1 MGDTG
6 STPHVSS
13 LSQIYLSVMYN
24 VDHEFILSVNLAHQR
39 RWAGLTRIE
48 SNPLLWSAL
57 KPKVEEVFLNMAAV
71 LMEDLH
77 ELYRELV
84 RDILDLAEYVEA
96 GPADPEHVAC
106 KAEEFIEVVGVISA
120 LSDQDVDHRVTANL
134 EAVLRR
140 FSGTRAQQED
150 TQGPGRLAFDI
161 PRAVLEHHVL
171 CGLPACQIAAM
182 LGVSKRTIR
191 RRMQQYGL
199 RKTDLYSAVNDEELD
214 RIVSEVHRRHP
225 NTGYKLMRGH
235 LNARGVR
242 VPISRLQESL
252 RRVDAEGVYMRRL
265 RLRVLR
271 RRQWRFVVHG
281 GVDGFSRLVVY
292 LTVAGNN
299 RASTVFRSFIAA
311 VEQYGLPSRVRSD
324 KGGENADVAEFMI
337 RSRGTDRNSHITGR
351 SVHNQRIERMWR
363 DVYEHTLDL
372 FYQIF
377 TSLEDQGTLNP
388 DNEVHLFAL
397 HRSFLP
403 LIQQSLDSFR
413 DAWNFHGLRTERN
426 QSPQQL
432 WRRYREQGPMEDPTE
447 VKDQLLTLF
456 KCLFLKGIM
465 GENILLE
472 TEVIA
477 SSKSPELSKINL

>member
-1 MGDTG
+1 
-6 STPHVSS
+6 
-13 LSQIYLSVMYN
+13 
-24 VDHEFILSVNLAHQR
+24 
-39 RWAGLTRIE
+39 
-48 SNPLLWSAL
+48 
-57 KPKVEEVFLNMAAV
+57 MAAV
-71 LMEDLH
+71 LMEDLR
-77 ELYRELV
+77 ELSTELV
-84 RDILDLAEYVEA
+84 RDVLDLAEYVEA

-106 KAEEFIEVVGVISA
+106 KAEELIEVVGVISA
-120 LSDQDVDHRVTANL
+120 LSDQDVDRRVTANL
-134 EAVLRR
+134 EEVLRR
-140 FSGTRAQQED
+140 FSGTRVQQEH

-161 PRAVLEHHVL
+161 PRAALEHHVH

-271 RRQWRFVVHG
+271 RRQYSVPGPNSLWHIDGNHKLIRWRFVVHG

-299 RASTVFRSFIAA
+299 RASTVLQSFIAA

-337 RSRGTDRNSHITGR
+337 GSRGTDRQKAEVSTI
-351 SVHNQRIERMWR
+351 
-363 DVYEHTLDL
+363 
-372 FYQIF
+372 
-377 TSLEDQGTLNP
+377 
-388 DNEVHLFAL
+388 NE
-397 HRSFLP
+397 
-403 LIQQSLDSFR
+403 
-413 DAWNFHGLRTERN
+413 
-426 QSPQQL
+426 
-432 WRRYREQGPMEDPTE
+432 
-447 VKDQLLTLF
+447 
-456 KCLFLKGIM
+456 
-465 GENILLE
+465 
-472 TEVIA
+472 
-477 SSKSPELSKINL
+477 

>member
-1 MGDTG
+1 M
-6 STPHVSS
+6 
-13 LSQIYLSVMYN
+13 M
-24 VDHEFILSVNLAHQR
+24 
-39 RWAGLTRIE
+39 
-48 SNPLLWSAL
+48 
-57 KPKVEEVFLNMAAV
+57 M
-71 LMEDLH
+71 MEDLH
-77 ELYRELV
+77 ELSRELV
-84 RDILDLAEYVEA
+84 RDVLDLAEDVEA
-96 GPADPEHVAC
+96 GPADPEHVAS
-106 KAEEFIEVVGVISA
+106 KAEEFIEVLGVISA
-120 LSDQDVDHRVTANL
+120 LSDQDIDYRVTANL
-134 EAVLRR
+134 EEVVHR
-140 FSGTRAQQED
+140 FSGTREHQAQH

-161 PRAVLEHHVL
+161 PSAVLEHQVL
-171 CGLPACQIAAM
+171 SGLPAGQIAAM
-182 LGVSKRTIR
+182 FGVSKRTIR
-191 RRMQQYGL
+191 RRMKQNGL
-199 RKTDLYSAVNDEELD
+199 RKTDLYSAMSDEELD
-214 RIVSEVHRRHP
+214 RIVSEIHRRHP

-271 RRQWRFVVHG
+271 RRQYSVPGPNSLWHIDGHHKLIRWRFVVHG

-299 RASTVFRSFIAA
+299 RAQTVLQSFIAA
-311 VEQYGLPSRVRSD
+311 AEQYGLPSRVRSD

-363 DVYEHTLDL
+363 DVYEHALDL

-377 TSLEDQGTLNP
+377 TSLQDQGTLNP

-397 HRSFLP
+397 HRIFLP

-447 VKDQLLTLF
+447 VPEEYGIDWNGPHSLHGGTVSVPEVQL
-456 KCLFLKGIM
+456 
-465 GENILLE
+465 
-472 TEVIA
+472 A
-477 SSKSPELSKINL
+477 RELSDEEVAILPAPGVSLTDALRLYVETVQVLSRIIAD